1 MSMPLR
7 TASPLPAMVAF
18 FGLAAGPAWAHKV
31 NVFAYAEGGK
41 VYTESYFP
49 DGRKVESGTIEVR
62 DASGAKLLEGR
73 TDSQGLFSFPLP
85 KKEDLTIILDA
96 TMGHKNS
103 FVLKKSEM

>member
-1 MSMPLR
+1 MRSVCTWLAPLVV
-7 TASPLPAMVAF
+7 LL
-18 FGLAAGPAWAHKV
+18 GLHAGQAWAHKV
-31 NVFAYAEGGK
+31 NVFAYVEGGK

-49 DGRKVESGTIEVR
+49 DGRKVESGAIEVR
-62 DASGAKLLEGR
+62 DASGAKLLEGK

-85 KKEDLTIILDA
+85 KKEDLTITLDA